1 MQKISRWAV
10 MAVGA
15 CSLLLLTAA
24 TVLAAEP
31 TAELVPGDAR
41 GDIQKIGLGAAA
53 AFAIAMSIW
62 GAAFAV
68 ARIGSAAMGAA
79 AEKPELLNRS
89 LLFVALAEGLAV
101 LGFVIAIML
110 VQKI

>member
-1 MQKISRWAV
+1 MWKVSRWAV
-10 MAVGA
+10 MTVGA
-15 CSLLLLTAA
+15 CIVALLTGVAR
-24 TVLAAEP
+24 AAEGAADVLP
-31 TAELVPGDAR
+31 ADATS
-41 GDIQKIGLGAAA
+41 DYQKIGLGAAA
-53 AFAIAMSIW
+53 AFAITMSIW

>member
-1 MQKISRWAV
+1 MQKISRWAIST
-10 MAVGA
+10 AGA
-15 CSLLLLTAA
+15 CAVFLASAAARAAETAA
-24 TVLAAEP
+24 EMQPA
-31 TAELVPGDAR
+31 DASS
-41 GDIQKIGLGAAA
+41 DYVKIGLAAAA
-53 AFAIAMSIW
+53 AFAIAIGIW

>member
-1 MQKISRWAV
+1 MRTISRWAV
-10 MAVGA
+10 LTAGA
-15 CSLLLLTAA
+15 CILFLVTAA
-24 TVLAAEP
+24 ARAAEATTEVLP
-31 TAELVPGDAR
+31 AEATSDY
-41 GDIQKIGLGAAA
+41 QKIGLGAAA

-62 GAAFAV
+62 GSAFAV